1 MDPLPAYPPANPQNR
16 SRGGGLLKVAEMSA
30 LHADGS
36 PDAECASSA
45 TFSSARGRE
54 RGVARGSGWG
64 PKPGEPRDEII
75 WARPAARR
83 KRNEIKTATIISF
96 ALLFSSWSRG
106 RFRAHRS
113 LQRRCNHTVL
123 TTEVSPIPSCNRGSR
138 RGPGREE
145 QALPLPPGRLNLS
158 PHGPRARAPASCP
171 WVLRLFINKKI

>member
-1 MDPLPAYPPANPQNR
+1 MTLGYHLGCVFTLAITTTVLPCSLHRLR
-16 SRGGGLLKVAEMSA
+16 SLRLRVRPG
-30 LHADGS
+30 
-36 PDAECASSA
+36 
-45 TFSSARGRE
+45 RGRP
-54 RGVARGSGWG
+54 RPRTWTSGSTRFPKG
-64 PKPGEPRDEII
+64 PHHKS
-75 WARPAARR
+75 PAARR
-83 KRNEIKTATIISF
+83 KRNEISPATIISF

>member
-1 MDPLPAYPPANPQNR
+1 MHECTALNWVITDLEAASERPPTSRHLPCHCCA
-16 SRGGGLLKVAEMSA
+16 LKTRPGNSQKR
-30 LHADGS
+30 
-36 PDAECASSA
+36 C
-45 TFSSARGRE
+45 
-54 RGVARGSGWG
+54 GVAKLRVTTVSA
-64 PKPGEPRDEII
+64 PQRTPLV